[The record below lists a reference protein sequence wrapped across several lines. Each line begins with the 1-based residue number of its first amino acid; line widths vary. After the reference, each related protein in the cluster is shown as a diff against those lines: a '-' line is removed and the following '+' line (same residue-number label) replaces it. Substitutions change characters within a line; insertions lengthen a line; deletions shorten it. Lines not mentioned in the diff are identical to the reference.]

1 MLLLG
6 SGVSSGR
13 EGAQSIFS
21 LIELYVF
28 VTAVALV
35 IYKCMHGIQYIQYNI
50 VCVCVVERKNTH
62 LRGCSLYY
70 VYYYI
75 SPGQGDCRE
84 LKLKSTRGK

>member
-35 IYKCMHGIQYIQYNI
+35 IYKCMHGIQYIQYDI
-50 VCVCVVERKNTH
+50 VCVLWKEKIPIYVVV
-62 LRGCSLYY
+62 
-70 VYYYI
+70 VYIMYTI
-75 SPGQGDCRE
+75 IFP
-84 LKLKSTRGK
+84 RGKGIVVS